1 MPFIFLA
8 WETLWR
14 SVHADQRWKAR
25 QARLWRRMQRTLVNS
40 FVQKS
45 VHGFC
50 TLVRMPARRTVV
62 IHSFIQLKNK
72 SLTNVWRSCVRLMS
86 LLDFFL
92 LLSFPAF
99 HFLTEVPQ
107 GVYVQLKNR
116 FLVMPVVAKTSLI
129 SKSTINMRDRD

>member
-1 MPFIFLA
+1 MEHRILFFSIFIACSKFSLKFQNLFQNLCQPCWERTSTQQTVPFMFLA

-50 TLVRMPARRTVV
+50 TLVRMPARRTLV
-62 IHSFIQLKNK
+62 IHSFIHLKNK
-72 SLTNVWRSCVRLMS
+72 SPTNVWRSCVR
-86 LLDFFL
+86 
-92 LLSFPAF
+92 
-99 HFLTEVPQ
+99 
-107 GVYVQLKNR
+107 
-116 FLVMPVVAKTSLI
+116 
-129 SKSTINMRDRD
+129 